1 MFIITLSF
9 YVRIDECTVFMNINR
24 TRIERSKSNLLLSDT
39 QYFIRIR
46 ILYTTR
52 KYTNKLDFS
61 CFFCPVQFLR
71 IFRG

>member
-24 TRIERSKSNLLLSDT
+24 ARIGRSKSNLLLSDT

-46 ILYTTR
+46 IHTQLENTQINFIFR
-52 KYTNKLDFS
+52 
-61 CFFCPVQFLR
+61 FFVSCPVFAH
-71 IFRG
+71 F